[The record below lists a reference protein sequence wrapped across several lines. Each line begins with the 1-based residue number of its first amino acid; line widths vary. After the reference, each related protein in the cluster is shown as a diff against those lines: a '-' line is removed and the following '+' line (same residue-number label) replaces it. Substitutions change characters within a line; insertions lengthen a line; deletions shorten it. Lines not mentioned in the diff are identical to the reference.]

1 MADNYRFV
9 GGEAFVPSRVLREG
23 WQYRSAPPSDAA
35 PPADGIW
42 QSVMLPDDV
51 GIAESD
57 ALDHWFRL
65 DAELPGGSTL
75 EFRGLA
81 TLSEVWLDGALL
93 CRHETMF
100 RPLRITVPG
109 SGGGR
114 LDLCFRALAASHRR
128 MKRPRWRNR
137 LVEDETFRGVRT
149 SLLGRMART
158 GRPVIGPFRPV
169 VLHPPGAAPRLE
181 RLHATLQDGAGMIE
195 VWFSGPNAARCAG
208 FVTAGGQ
215 QARLEP
221 QGEGL
226 VARLTLPDPP
236 LWWPHTHGE
245 PTLVEVTASLDGQE
259 TPLGRTGFRSV
270 ERAGDGGLALRVNGE
285 TVFCR
290 GALWSGGDEAT
301 LPTARSGGINML
313 RVPGYAVYPE
323 RSFFEACDKLG
334 LLVWQD
340 FMFAR
345 ADYPRDSSFLE
356 EAGAEARWFLDE
368 TAGSP
373 SLAVLCGGHE
383 VTQAA
388 AMAGRPVAEW
398 QHPLFN
404 EILPD
409 SVVSLR
415 PDVVYVSNAPF
426 NEQRDGLPPFA
437 VSASVTHYFGIGGYL
452 RPLSDSAGVR
462 FAAACLAFANP
473 EDPDECRALSP
484 VPGDAGWQQA
494 VPRDLGASWHFDDVR
509 DHYVATLFQQDPA
522 SLRRTDP
529 ERWLAFGRAAVAL
542 SMQSAF
548 AAWRTDPRCGG
559 GLVLSW
565 QDHAPGP
572 GWGIMSSN
580 GRPKSAFHA
589 LAGVLGPI
597 QALLVDKGLDGV
609 VAHLFNETA
618 RPRLVRLQLR
628 GLTPG
633 GAVQVLAETEHALD
647 ARGHAVR
654 PATALMGRFQDLAGS
669 WQFGPPP
676 YRALSACL
684 SDVESKAVLSDATI
698 FPVSPL
704 LPREDVGLE
713 AVLSPCE
720 PWAITLHVKRF
731 AQFVMIDAGGYVPE
745 TNHLHL
751 WPGETR
757 RIALRASASAQL
769 SSMPSGSVA
778 ALNGTAVAYF
788 QAAA

>member
-1 MADNYRFV
+1 MLNSSQTDRGA
-9 GGEAFVPSRVLREG
+9 AFVPSRVLRDS
-23 WQYRSAPPSDAA
+23 WQYRPTQPSDAGPVA
-35 PPADGIW
+35 NGLW
-42 QSVMLPDDV
+42 QPVVLPDDV
-51 GIAESD
+51 GIADSD

-65 DAELPGGSTL
+65 ETELPGGSML
-75 EFRGLA
+75 EFLGLA
-81 TLSEVWLDGALL
+81 TLSEIWLDGALL

-100 RPLRITVPG
+100 RPLRLTVPAPGG
-109 SGGGR
+109 SR
-114 LDLCFRALAASHRR
+114 LELCFRALGAARRR

-137 LVEDETFRGVRT
+137 LVEDETLRGVRT

-158 GRPVIGPFRPV
+158 GQPVIGPFRPV
-169 VLHPPGAAPRLE
+169 VLHPPGVAPRLE
-181 RLHATLQDGAGMIE
+181 RLHATLQDGVGVIDVRFAGPG
-195 VWFSGPNAARCAG
+195 VARLTG

-221 QGEGL
+221 RGEGL
-226 VARLTLPDPP
+226 VARLKLPDAP

-245 PTLVEVTASLDGQE
+245 PALVEVAASFDGRQIA
-259 TPLGRTGFRSV
+259 LGRTGFRSIEAV
-270 ERAGDGGLALRVNGE
+270 GEGGLALRVNGE
-285 TVFCR
+285 AVFCR
-290 GALWSGGDEAT
+290 GALWSGGNLAT
-301 LPTARSGGINML
+301 LPTARSGGMNML
-313 RVPGYAVYPE
+313 RVPGYAMYPE

-356 EAGAEARWFLDE
+356 EASAEARHFLDE
-368 TAGSP
+368 TAGAP

-388 AMAGRPVAEW
+388 AMSGRPVAEW

-409 SVVSLR
+409 LAVSLR
-415 PDVVYVSNAPF
+415 PDVVYVPNAPF
-426 NEQRDGLPPFA
+426 NEQPDGLPPFA

-452 RPLSDSAGVR
+452 RPLSDAAGVR

-473 EDPDECRALSP
+473 EDPEECRALSP

-494 VPRDLGASWHFDDVR
+494 VPRDLGAPWHFDDVR
-509 DHYVATLFQQDPA
+509 DHYVATLFNQDPA
-522 SLRRTDP
+522 LLRRTDP

-548 AAWRTDPRCGG
+548 AAWRADPRCGG

-565 QDHAPGP
+565 QDHVPGP
-572 GWGIMSSN
+572 GWGVVSAR
-580 GRPKSAFHA
+580 GCPKSAFHA

-597 QALLVDKGLDGV
+597 QVLLVDKGLDGV

-618 RPRLVRLQLR
+618 QPRRVRLEIR
-628 GLTPG
+628 GLLPG
-633 GAVQVLAETEHALD
+633 GAVQVLAGSEHVLD
-647 ARGHAVR
+647 ARGHVALS
-654 PATALMGRFQDLAGS
+654 ASALMGRFQDLAGS

-676 YRALSACL
+676 YKALGACL
-684 SDVESKAVLSDATI
+684 SAAEDGAVLSEATI
-698 FPVSPL
+698 FPASPL

-713 AVLSPCE
+713 AVVSAGE
-720 PWAITLHVKRF
+720 PWAVTLHAKRF
-731 AQFVMIDAGGYVPE
+731 AQFVMIDAGDFAPE
-745 TNHLHL
+745 SNHFHL
-751 WPGETR
+751 WPGEMR
-757 RIALRASASAQL
+757 RIGLRASAPFQPASE
-769 SSMPSGSVA
+769 PSGSVA